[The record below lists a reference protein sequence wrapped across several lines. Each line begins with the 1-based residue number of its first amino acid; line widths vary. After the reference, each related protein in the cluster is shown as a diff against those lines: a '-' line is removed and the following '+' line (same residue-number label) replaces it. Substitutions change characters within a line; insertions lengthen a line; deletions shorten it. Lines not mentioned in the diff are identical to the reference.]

1 MSLRWVWSLLAALSV
16 IAVGVVMLLSITT
29 VEKEAWDSSERE
41 QSRLLTALL
50 GDELKMPMM
59 ANSRAEVDSLI
70 NAFMYQLPNVQVFLR
85 WARGDE
91 VNYGKTI
98 LPAAIAGLKE
108 WPVTPAMVKGADKWY
123 VMTIRYNTARLGDIA
138 IYNPGKA
145 WEAYASQI
153 RWRMAAATLLA
164 ALLMGL
170 LVYTMSGRVRNYLRE
185 LALACRRVGGG
196 DFSAHLSVRATNE
209 FGKAYYQFN
218 QMVSSLEQREKIH
231 DLYGH
236 YQRPQLVADE
246 YDRNAHRADKQ
257 REVTVLAIQVMNFHG
272 SKVQSPQ
279 DDALHTLN
287 RYYALFEFI
296 AHEFGGHVDHISGD
310 EMVVVF
316 NHPFDLKCHENQAA
330 KAGMAIAAAA
340 ARLTAGAADAV
351 GFKIGL
357 AIGEVMIGY
366 LGTGRGRQLTVAGAP
381 IELASQLARGVESD
395 GVIAPYGTM
404 LALGHGFRPK
414 ELGECLLPA
423 GRQMRC
429 INILPGEVYVEQ
441 EIAGVVEKAFQAFNP
456 VDDPEDDQW

>member
-1 MSLRWVWSLLAALSV
+1 
-16 IAVGVVMLLSITT
+16 MLLSITA
-29 VEKEAWDSSERE
+29 VERDAWASSESE
-41 QSRLLTALL
+41 QSRLLTVLL

-70 NAFMYQLPNVQVFLR
+70 NGFMYQLPNIQVFLR
-85 WARGDE
+85 WASGE
-91 VNYGKTI
+91 QVNYGNTK
-98 LPAAIAGLKE
+98 LPAPIAALKE
-108 WPVTPAMVKGADKWY
+108 WPVTPSMVKGADKWY

-153 RWRMAAATLLA
+153 RWRMAATTLLT

-170 LVYTMSGRVRNYLRE
+170 LVYIMSGRVRNYLRE
-185 LALACRRVGGG
+185 LAQACRRVGGG
-196 DFSAHLSVRATNE
+196 DFSAHLPVRATNE
-209 FGKAYYQFN
+209 FGKVFYQFN
-218 QMVSSLEQREKIH
+218 QMVSNLEQREKIH

-257 REVTVLAIQVMNFHG
+257 REVSILAIQVMNFHG
-272 SKVQSPQ
+272 STLHSPQ
-279 DDALHTLN
+279 DDALHILN
-287 RYYALFEFI
+287 RYFALFEFI

-340 ARLTAGAADAV
+340 TRLTDGAADAV
-351 GFKIGL
+351 GFRIGL

-366 LGTGRGRQLTVAGAP
+366 LGTGRRRQLTVAGAP
-381 IELASQLARGVESD
+381 VELASQLARGVESD

-404 LALGHGFRPK
+404 LVLGHGFRPK
-414 ELGECLLPA
+414 ELGECPLSA
-423 GRQMRC
+423 GKQVRC
-429 INILPGEVYVEQ
+429 INILPGEAYVEQ
-441 EIAGVVEKAFQAFNP
+441 EIAAVVEKAFQSFNP
-456 VDDPEDDQW
+456 VDDPEDDPW